1 MYNSQETS
9 TRIKKLAKEKGI
21 QMIELQELC
30 GLNKNAVAQ
39 AGKSQEG
46 MKAKNL
52 YAIAEMLECSVDYL
66 LGRTNDENGSSNYV
80 NGNNS
85 VQAVQNDN
93 CEITLNVNNSTNDE
107 LMEIKTILDSL
118 SVRDRHELLNMIF
131 GYADTHVSKN
141 SNLKMEGE

>member
-1 MYNSQETS
+1 MNITVE
-9 TRIKKLAKEKGI
+9 RILLLLDRRNADQKDLADYLGTKKQTVTDWKKG
-21 QMIELQELC
+21 
-30 GLNKNAVAQ
+30 KT
-39 AGKSQEG
+39 KSYQ
-46 MKAKNL
+46 KSIDK
-52 YAIAEMLECSVDYL
+52 IAEFFGVSVDYL